1 MQAYLIDEHRYT
13 NPNLN
18 NNSISNLNPV
28 MVMEYYFLSK
38 VFIPGMQEWLNH
50 MEESI
55 AKQSQ
60 ERKIIGDLS

>member
-13 NPNLN
+13 NPNL

-38 VFIPGMQEWLNH
+38 AFIPGMQEWLNH

-55 AKQSQ
+55 AK
-60 ERKIIGDLS
+60 